1 MNLYIAGAALGA
13 TTTAAVTAMWIL
25 GSGGDFQGSGSG
37 AASRNSQIYDMQ
49 VPPYMARVDYQG
61 GSSALVPISIAFR
74 VTSKQAG
81 ETFCRDLGRVRE
93 LARLQLRVQH
103 HTIVGDLEGLDRL
116 GRLRHHVQGV
126 DAAGRNQLIVV
137 HLIIYGRSRQPA
149 ELCED
154 LLAKEEEEADA
165 DLRGALDNDQSSTN
179 KDKPNAKDGED
190 KADPAAKPQKRVD
203 YQLARALDLLRGLA
217 LYRNRMVN

>member
-81 ETFCRDLGRVRE
+81 ETFCRDLGRV
-93 LARLQLRVQH
+93 QH
-103 HTIVGDLEGLDRL
+103 ETKSFMRAKIGRTFSWNNVGATGLDRELTVRANQAL
-116 GRLRHHVQGV
+116 GSRLVDRVFIAAGDQGV
-126 DAAGRNQLIVV
+126 
-137 HLIIYGRSRQPA
+137 
-149 ELCED
+149 
-154 LLAKEEEEADA
+154 
-165 DLRGALDNDQSSTN
+165 
-179 KDKPNAKDGED
+179 GER
-190 KADPAAKPQKRVD
+190 PISCTR
-203 YQLARALDLLRGLA
+203 LARQ
-217 LYRNRMVN
+217 